1 MGTAQ
6 RVSCAALLLCA
17 LALAPPAA
25 SAAVAPTPSLSSIVE
40 RVMPA
45 VVNVSVAMRP
55 GAAVETDGLTG
66 GEGAL
71 DRQLKQ
77 FFERNGVPHPAP
89 SRREVTGLGSGFI
102 VDAAGYIVTNNHLVA
117 DAERVTVVLSD
128 RSRHAARVVGHD
140 DATDIALLKIDVP
153 APLPHVAW
161 ADSDT
166 AKVGDWVIA
175 VGNPFGL
182 AGTVTAGIISARGRD
197 IDEGPY
203 DDFLQIDA
211 PINRGNSG
219 GPTFNLDGEVLGINT
234 AIYSPSGG
242 SIGIGFAI
250 PASFARQVVSELKAK
265 GRVDHGWLGVTLQDV
280 SPGLARSFGVD
291 PGNPVGALVDDVVDD
306 SPATRAGLRQGDVI
320 LSVNGQPVRTA
331 HDLPRLVGESAIG
344 TRIALALRR
353 DGRDRT
359 ASAVVGQKP
368 GSPQAAADTDGSG
381 SSEPPAAPH
390 SAGLGLALKP
400 LTPELRHRLQLPLSV
415 DGVFVADI
423 APSSPALSLG
433 VKPGDVIVAI
443 DRRKAT
449 APGDVAERLSRALD
463 GGQVLVLV
471 NRNGISQ
478 FLGSSPDDR
487 AADARP

>member
-1 MGTAQ
+1 
-6 RVSCAALLLCA
+6 
-17 LALAPPAA
+17 
-25 SAAVAPTPSLSSIVE
+25 
-40 RVMPA
+40 

-55 GAAVETDGLTG
+55 GAAIDADGLAG

-71 DRQLKQ
+71 DRQLKR
-77 FFERNGVPHPAP
+77 FFEQNGRPHPAP
-89 SRREVTGLGSGFI
+89 SQRQVTGLGSGFI
-102 VDAAGYIVTNNHLVA
+102 VDASGYVVTNNHLVA

-128 RSRHAARVVGHD
+128 HSRHVGRVVGRD
-140 DATDIALLKIDVP
+140 EATDIALLKIDAPV
-153 APLPHVAW
+153 PLPHVEW

-306 SPATRAGLRQGDVI
+306 SPAARAGLRQGDVI

-344 TRIALALRR
+344 TRIGLALRR
-353 DGRDRT
+353 DGRDRS
-359 ASAVVGQKP
+359 ANAVVGQKP
-368 GSPQAAADTDGSG
+368 ELPQAAAETEGSG
-381 SSEPPAAPH
+381 SSEPQAAAPH
-390 SAGLGLALKP
+390 TAGLGLELKP
-400 LTPELRHRLQLPLSV
+400 LTAELRHRLQLPKSI

-423 APSSPALSLG
+423 APSSPAVTLG
-433 VKPGDVIVAI
+433 LKAGDVIVSI
-443 DRRKAT
+443 ERRKVT
-449 APGDVAERLSRALD
+449 SPHDVAERLAQALG
-463 GGQVLVLV
+463 GGQALVLV

-478 FLGSSPDDR
+478 FLGASPDDR
-487 AADARP
+487 EADARP